1 MSAVQPQSPKV
12 RHTLLIQDVT
22 VGDNKAALMPF
33 PEEGLMK
40 AKDVLMYIRCSAAT
54 WHAWVKSGVAPQ
66 PRKIGFNTFWDARE
80 VRQFIKGE
88 VQL

>member
-1 MSAVQPQSPKV
+1 MSAQAARKEKV
-12 RHTLLIQDVT
+12 THMLVVNAVS
-22 VGDNKAALMPF
+22 VGENKAALMPF

-54 WHAWVKSGVAPQ
+54 WHAWVKAGVAPQ

-80 VRQFIKGE
+80 VRQFIRGE